1 MTIRLAPGDAL
12 MIIDMQNDFLPGGNL
27 EIRGADVIMTLLN
40 RYIARFQILHL
51 PVIATRDWHP
61 PDHCSFIDQGGLWPP
76 HCVAGSIGAA
86 FHANLTLP
94 ADAHI
99 VSKATARETEAYSAF
114 TDSGLFELLQ
124 SLHICRIFAGGIAT
138 EYCVHNTV
146 IDALQLGYSVVILQ
160 DAIQALNR
168 QPNDGRQAVQ
178 DMIEHGAQPAHFFEL
193 AA

>member
-12 MIIDMQNDFLPGGNL
+12 IIIDLQNDFLAGGSL
-27 EIRGADVIMTLLN
+27 EVRGADAIITLLN
-40 RYIARFQILHL
+40 RYIARFQAHHL

-61 PDHCSFIDQGGLWPP
+61 PDHCSFTDQGGQWPP
-76 HCVAGSIGAA
+76 HCVAESIGAA

-99 VSKATARETEAYSAF
+99 ISKATARKTEAYSAF
-114 TDSGLFELLQ
+114 TGTGLFELLQ
-124 SLHICRIFAGGIAT
+124 SLHISRIFAGGVAA

-160 DAIQALNR
+160 DAIQAINR
-168 QPNDGRQAVQ
+168 QPNDGRQAEL
-178 DMIEHGAQPAHFFEL
+178 DMIERGAQPVHFGEL

>member
-1 MTIRLAPGDAL
+1 MYAVHYPVSLQAAP
-12 MIIDMQNDFLPGGNL
+12 
-27 EIRGADVIMTLLN
+27 
-40 RYIARFQILHL
+40 
-51 PVIATRDWHP
+51 
-61 PDHCSFIDQGGLWPP
+61 
-76 HCVAGSIGAA
+76 AA
-86 FHANLTLP
+86 FFANCP
-94 ADAHI
+94 PNP
-99 VSKATARETEAYSAF
+99 RETEAYSAF
-114 TDSGLFELLQ
+114 AGSGLFELLQ

-178 DMIEHGAQPAHFFEL
+178 DMIEHGAQPAHFCEL